1 MLLLG
6 ASINDTRR
14 VVQLGFAAVLI
25 LVLVYATTS
34 LYQIR
39 QSTNHLTE
47 IVEINNAKITHLYHM
62 RDVIRQRQIILNF
75 MLSTKDTFLREEKS
89 LEFFSIA
96 GKFRES
102 REKLQALSNNKQE
115 KVLLDNLVRLIRI
128 GQPINQKAVSSMVS
142 GFDSN
147 RVRELSM
154 KAQSAQL
161 GIIDTMDA
169 LIALQ
174 EQYEAKYVAESKQGY
189 ESIFFWSILSAVFLI
204 ALAAIISAIVSG
216 FVEQKNTELTKKNL
230 ELEKVSE
237 LALEAT
243 RTKSAFL
250 ATMSHEIRTPLTAII
265 GFAEMNLHD
274 VIPKDNRKKY
284 SESILRNGK
293 HLLQV
298 INDILDISKLEADR
312 IEFEEVKFSPIKI
325 LQEVE
330 QNLLPQVNKK
340 GLFLDVNY
348 IYPLP
353 EYITGDALRF
363 KQVILNLCSNA
374 IKFTEAGR
382 INIKLSCDIDDN
394 KLYVEVVDTGIG
406 MTDEQVEKVFDA
418 FTQADSTVSR
428 KYGGTGLGLALSK
441 QFIEKM
447 GGKIGAHSVLGIG
460 SRFIIT
466 VNTGN
471 ISSVKLIHSK
481 PSSQSYIQP
490 ALHESV
496 EIRQVEGDI
505 LLVEDNLD
513 NQQLFKL
520 LLDKTGAN
528 VQVASNGKEAVDAA
542 MAKPF
547 NLIFMDMQMP
557 IMDGVEATRVLRQKG
572 YDGSIISLT
581 ANAMKQDREA
591 CFEAGCNDYIT
602 KPVSEKTLYDTVYE
616 YLEIVEVN
624 GGNNT
629 DNSSQFNDSDVVE
642 LKEKFILNLP
652 SKVEL
657 IKKCF
662 KGGDFDCV
670 KSEIHKLK
678 GLGGAIG
685 LPEITNIS
693 LKIEQSVA
701 RNDTYQCENLINE
714 LEQMVQRIDIK
725 EHEKKY

>member
-6 ASINDTRR
+6 TSINDARR
-14 VVQLGFAAVLI
+14 VVQLGFTAVLI

-75 MLSTKDTFLREEKS
+75 MLSTKDAFLREEKS

-96 GKFRES
+96 GEFREA
-102 REKLQALSNNKQE
+102 REKLQALSINDQE
-115 KVLLDNLVRLIRI
+115 KVLLNNLIRLIRI
-128 GQPINQKAVSSMVS
+128 GQPINQKAVSSMVN
-142 GFDSN
+142 GIDSN
-147 RVRELSM
+147 MVTQISLQAQ
-154 KAQSAQL
+154 KAQS
-161 GIIDTMDA
+161 GIIDTMDK
-169 LIALQ
+169 LITLQ
-174 EQYEAKYVAESKQGY
+174 KEYEAQYVAEGKRGY
-189 ESIFFWSILSAVFLI
+189 ESIFFWSILSAFFLI
-204 ALAAIISAIVSG
+204 ALAAIISSIVSG
-216 FVEQKNTELTKKNL
+216 YVEQKNKELIQKNL

-237 LALEAT
+237 LALEST

-312 IEFEEVKFSPIKI
+312 IEFEEERFSPIKV

-340 GLFLDVNY
+340 GLFLDISY
-348 IYPLP
+348 TYPLP
-353 EYITGDALRF
+353 EYIIGDALRF
-363 KQVILNLCSNA
+363 KQIILNLCSNA
-374 IKFTEAGR
+374 LKFTEAGR
-382 INIKLSCDIDDN
+382 INIKLSCDINDK
-394 KLYVEVVDTGIG
+394 KLCVEVVDTGIG

-447 GGKIGAHSVLGIG
+447 GGKIEAHSVLGIG
-460 SRFIIT
+460 SRFIVTMKTGSIT
-466 VNTGN
+466 
-471 ISSVKLIHSK
+471 SVKIINSK
-481 PSSQSYIQP
+481 QSSHTHIKP
-490 ALHESV
+490 ELHEYV
-496 EIRQVEGDI
+496 EVKRVVGDI

-520 LLDKTGAN
+520 LLEKTGAK
-528 VQVASNGKEAVDAA
+528 VQIASNGKEAVDAA

-547 NLIFMDMQMP
+547 DLIFMDMQMP

-572 YDGSIISLT
+572 YDGTIVSLT

-602 KPVSEKTLYDTVYE
+602 KPVSEKTLYKTVCE
-616 YLEIVEVN
+616 YLDIVEVKKDTEVD
-624 GGNNT
+624 NN
-629 DNSSQFNDSDVVE
+629 QYNDSDVVE
-642 LKEKFILNLP
+642 LKEKFISNLP
-652 SKVEL
+652 SKIEL
-657 IKKCF
+657 IKKYF
-662 KGGDFDCV
+662 KEADLDCV

-693 LKIEQSVA
+693 FKIEQSLT
-701 RNDTYQCENLINE
+701 RNDTYQCEVLINE
-714 LEQMVQRIDIK
+714 LEQMIDHIEIK
-725 EHEKKY
+725 EQQKKS

>member
-6 ASINDTRR
+6 TSINDARR

-34 LYQIR
+34 LYRIR
-39 QSTNHLTE
+39 ESTNHLTE

-75 MLSTKDTFLREEKS
+75 MLSTKDAFLREEKS

-96 GKFRES
+96 GEFRES
-102 REKLQALSNNKQE
+102 REKLQALSTNEQE

-128 GQPINQKAVSSMVS
+128 GQPINRKAVSSMIS

-147 RVRELSM
+147 RIRQISLQ
-154 KAQSAQL
+154 AQSAQS
-161 GIIDTMDA
+161 GIIDTMDK

-174 EQYEAKYVAESKQGY
+174 EKYEKQYVTESKRGY
-189 ESIFFWSILSAVFLI
+189 ESVFFWSILSALFLI
-204 ALAAIISAIVSG
+204 ALAAIISSIVSG
-216 FVEQKNTELTKKNL
+216 FVEQKNRELIQKNS
-230 ELEKVSE
+230 ELEKVSK

-274 VIPKDNRKKY
+274 LIPKDNRKKY

-312 IEFEEVKFSPIKI
+312 IEFEEERFSPIKI
-325 LQEVE
+325 LHEVE

-340 GLFLDVNY
+340 ALFLDMNY
-348 IYPLP
+348 VYPIP

-382 INIKLSCDIDDN
+382 INIKLSCDIDEN

-447 GGKIGAHSVLGIG
+447 GGKIEAHSVLGIG
-460 SRFIIT
+460 SRFIINI
-466 VNTGN
+466 NTGN
-471 ISSVKLIHSK
+471 ISSAKIIRSK
-481 PSSQSYIQP
+481 PSSYSYIQP
-490 ALHESV
+490 VLHGAV
-496 EIRQVEGDI
+496 EIKRVKGDI
-505 LLVEDNLD
+505 LLAEDNLD

-520 LLDKTGAN
+520 LLEKTGAK
-528 VQVASNGKEAVDAA
+528 VQIASNGKEAVDAA

-547 NLIFMDMQMP
+547 DLIFMDMQMP

-572 YDGSIISLT
+572 YDGVIISLT

-602 KPVSEKTLYDTVYE
+602 KPVSEKTLYNTVCE
-616 YLEIVEVN
+616 YLEVIEVN
-624 GGNNT
+624 VGNNA
-629 DNSSQFNDSDVVE
+629 DNSSQYNDSDVVE
-642 LKEKFILNLP
+642 LKEKFISNLP
-652 SKVEL
+652 SKLEL

-662 KGGDFDCV
+662 RERDTDCV

-693 LKIEQSVA
+693 LKIEQSVS
-701 RNDTYQCENLINE
+701 RNDTYQSESLINE
-714 LEQMVQRIDIK
+714 LEQMIQSIDIK
-725 EHEKKY
+725 EREKKC